1 MIGKRTF
8 KKKISNPK
16 KKKKK
21 AHKCMKVVRKT
32 NINLIVKGEIIL
44 FNFF

>member
-16 KKKKK
+16 KKK
-21 AHKCMKVVRKT
+21 AHKCMKLVRKT

>member
-8 KKKISNPK
+8 KKKIGNQ
-16 KKKKK
+16 KKK